1 MRDAVTDLMVF
12 IGDQKIG
19 RMPRAYFLLDN
30 MRNNIEIFII
40 TSGEQEQ
47 DFIQLMNVLFR
58 DWWAANDEWD
68 DVTEAGSM
76 ESIRLRNFGITEAC
90 GSVFSVERQILR
102 IEAGGKTPF
111 LIYITDE
118 AKSGACRAASD
129 CYKIFKAG

>member
-1 MRDAVTDLMVF
+1 MRKWQKEQLIRMRDAVTDLMVL

-30 MRNNIEIFII
+30 MRNNIEIFVI

-68 DVTEAGSM
+68 DVTEAGSI
-76 ESIRLRNFGITEAC
+76 ESIRLRKFLELLGRVEAY
-90 GSVFSVERQILR
+90 F
-102 IEAGGKTPF
+102 P
-111 LIYITDE
+111 
-118 AKSGACRAASD
+118 
-129 CYKIFKAG
+129 

>member
-1 MRDAVTDLMVF
+1 MRKWQKEQLILMRDAVTDLMVF

-40 TSGEQEQ
+40 TPEEQEQ

-68 DVTEAGSM
+68 DVTETGSM
-76 ESIRLRNFGITEAC
+76 ESIRLRNFLELLGRVEAY
-90 GSVFSVERQILR
+90 F
-102 IEAGGKTPF
+102 P
-111 LIYITDE
+111 
-118 AKSGACRAASD
+118 
-129 CYKIFKAG
+129 

>member
-1 MRDAVTDLMVF
+1 MRKWQKEQLILMRDAVTDLMVF

-76 ESIRLRNFGITEAC
+76 EIIRLRNFLELLRRVEAY
-90 GSVFSVERQILR
+90 F
-102 IEAGGKTPF
+102 P
-111 LIYITDE
+111 
-118 AKSGACRAASD
+118 
-129 CYKIFKAG
+129 